1 MDIDNRGTVEQ
12 FNTSGSKE
20 FKLSDS
26 RDAPPVG
33 SVRRLFGLLNRPGL
47 RAPTVKEMT
56 ENMAEYIAEDN
67 ERIRRGE

>member
-1 MDIDNRGTVEQ
+1 MSIYDHSSVKKQG
-12 FNTSGSKE
+12 KE
-20 FKLSDS
+20 FKFSDS

-47 RAPTVKEMT
+47 RAPTVEEMT
-56 ENMAEYIAEDN
+56 ENMADSIAEDN